1 MASGEREK
9 RAATELDNIHGIP
22 PAPTRRVSNSESP
35 LGLSSRIPSRNAR
48 MRHPTNSPAKQ
59 DPVAFAFL
67 IAISLAAAV
76 ATGSAL
82 SGVASGAVQD
92 LLRTAGFGRDTAIE
106 AEQHRQAA
114 VLARLENSLGLTR
127 NKVAQLATRADEA
140 DVQRRASSPPP
151 VAAGETDS
159 RTDDL
164 EIGLASLRTSLVEHE
179 ERNRDAFAAVNK
191 RIDWLETLVY
201 SQDATGSVPGAA
213 PGAPGATRRGARKT
227 SGWYVLHAQ
236 EGVAVIS
243 GKGGTIDVTPGFVIP
258 QFGRVAAIRQ
268 QDGHWEVVTDKGT
281 IRER

>member
-1 MASGEREK
+1 
-9 RAATELDNIHGIP
+9 
-22 PAPTRRVSNSESP
+22 
-35 LGLSSRIPSRNAR
+35 
-48 MRHPTNSPAKQ
+48 MRHLTNSPAKQ

-82 SGVASGAVQD
+82 STVASGAMQD
-92 LLRTAGFGRDTAIE
+92 LLRAAGFGRDTAIE

-114 VLARLENSLGLTR
+114 VLARLENSLGLMR

-140 DVQRRASSPPP
+140 DVQRRPSSPPP
-151 VAAGETDS
+151 VTAGETQS

-164 EIGLASLRTSLVEHE
+164 EIGLASLRTSLVERD

-201 SQDATGSVPGAA
+201 SQDATGSVLGAASGTPGAA
-213 PGAPGATRRGARKT
+213 GATRRHARQT

-243 GKGGTIDVTPGFVIP
+243 GKGGTIDVTPGLVIP
-258 QFGRVAAIRQ
+258 QFGRVASIRQ

>member
-1 MASGEREK
+1 
-9 RAATELDNIHGIP
+9 
-22 PAPTRRVSNSESP
+22 
-35 LGLSSRIPSRNAR
+35 
-48 MRHPTNSPAKQ
+48 MRDTNSHPKQ

-82 SGVASGAVQD
+82 SGVASGAMQD
-92 LLRTAGFGRDTAIE
+92 LLRAAGFGRDTAIK
-106 AEQHRQAA
+106 AEQHRQVA
-114 VLARLENSLGLTR
+114 VLARLENSLGLVR

-140 DVQRRASSPPP
+140 DALRRASSPPQATAGGP
-151 VAAGETDS
+151 AA
-159 RTDDL
+159 RVDDL
-164 EIGLASLRTSLVEHE
+164 ELGLGTLRTSLVEQG

-201 SQDATGSVPGAA
+201 SQDTTGSVPGATPVA
-213 PGAPGATRRGARKT
+213 PGAARRRGRLG

-243 GKGGTIDVTPGFVIP
+243 GKSGTIDVTPGFVIP

-268 QDGHWEVVTDKGT
+268 QGGHWEVVTDKGT

>member
-1 MASGEREK
+1 
-9 RAATELDNIHGIP
+9 
-22 PAPTRRVSNSESP
+22 
-35 LGLSSRIPSRNAR
+35 
-48 MRHPTNSPAKQ
+48 MRDSTNSRPKQ

-82 SGVASGAVQD
+82 SGVASGAMQD

-106 AEQHRQAA
+106 AEQHQQAA
-114 VLARLENSLGLTR
+114 VLARLENSLGLVR
-127 NKVAQLATRADEA
+127 NKVAQLATRADET
-140 DVQRRASSPPP
+140 DTQRRASSPPQS
-151 VAAGETDS
+151 AAGEPDA
-159 RTDDL
+159 RVDDL
-164 EIGLASLRTSLVEHE
+164 ELGLATLRTSLVGQD
-179 ERNRDAFAAVNK
+179 ERNRDTFAAVNK

-201 SQDATGSVPGAA
+201 SQETTGSVSGATQVAPGAA
-213 PGAPGATRRGARKT
+213 HRRGRQG

-268 QDGHWEVVTDKGT
+268 QSGHWEVVTDKGT